1 MRSESQC
8 CKKYLKLQSDTVISP
23 KVAFLIGSFYELFEC
38 ECNSLFFSFSEEYDI
53 EELKAVF
60 DNFTLGD
67 ITTMQTGENPLK
79 LALVNNNS
87 SC

>member
-38 ECNSLFFSFSEEYDI
+38 ECNTLFFSFSEEYDI

-60 DNFTLGD
+60 DNFTLGGHHHHAD
-67 ITTMQTGENPLK
+67 GGEPPEAGASK
-79 LALVNNNS
+79 Q
-87 SC
+87 